1 MIRWESIKSDRM
13 IVVYRTK
20 VPGGW
25 LILVK
30 EKEEASITFYPDP
43 THAWDGN
50 SI

>member
-1 MIRWESIKSDRM
+1 MIRWEGLKSDRM

-30 EKEEASITFYPDP
+30 EHEEAGITFYPDP
-43 THAWDGN
+43 DHVWDGN